1 MDQGI
6 REGSERGKKNR
17 PLCRDDCGS
26 YRQRGLC
33 VCEATDRGEY
43 LGAVSL
49 EGT

>member
-33 VCEATDRGEY
+33 VRSD
-43 LGAVSL
+43 
-49 EGT
+49 EGTRGSLVASA